1 MSRMTG
7 NVIVVGSVNMDIVAL
22 TSRHPHVGETV
33 AAHEVR
39 YVPGGK
45 GANQAV
51 AAARSGATT
60 RLVARLGADGFGD
73 ELFAFLA
80 SCGIDMELVARTVEE
95 STGLALITLVEGSD
109 NSIVVVPGTNRMLS
123 HDDVDRAKI
132 KRGDVV
138 VTQFES
144 PIGTASY
151 ALSEA
156 SRVGAT
162 SILNPS
168 PARECPPGL
177 LATPDVIVVNET
189 ELAWF
194 ADGADAASTADPARV
209 IASARRLRAR
219 PDQAI
224 VVTLGG
230 AGAVVLIGEETSI
243 VPARKTRVVDTTGAG
258 DCFAGTM
265 AAQLAA
271 GKDLATAVG
280 YGNIAASLCCEGLGA
295 GISMPT
301 KTAIEAEYVDL

>member
-1 MSRMTG
+1 MSRTTG

-39 YVPGGK
+39 FVPGGK
-45 GANQAV
+45 GLNQAV
-51 AAARSGATT
+51 AAARSGANT
-60 RLVARLGADGFGD
+60 RLVARIGTDGFGD
-73 ELFAFLA
+73 DVFTFLA
-80 SCGIDMELVARTVEE
+80 SCGIDMTLVVRTGKE

-109 NSIVVVPGTNRMLS
+109 NSIVVVPGTNGLLS
-123 HDDVDRAKI
+123 HDDVDLAKI

-144 PIGTASY
+144 PIGTAAY

-156 SRVGAT
+156 HRVRAT

-168 PARECPPGL
+168 PARECSADL

-194 ADGADAASTADPARV
+194 AYGPDAPSTADPELA
-209 IASARRLRAR
+209 IAGARRLRAR
-219 PDQAI
+219 SDQAV

-230 AGAVVLIGEETSI
+230 AGAVVLEDNEAVII
-243 VPARKTRVVDTTGAG
+243 PARKTRVVDTTGAG

-280 YGNIAASLCCEGLGA
+280 YGNVAASLCCEKLGA

-301 KTAIEAEYVDL
+301 KAAIEAEYVDL